1 MMTTTDRA
9 VCPISFDPLSPEQLR
24 DPYPLYARMRREDP
38 VFYSA
43 DHDLWIVTRY
53 HDVLEVLRNHTVY
66 SSANAVQAT
75 MRPPAPEVAEVL
87 AQGYPMR
94 PTLTESDEPVH
105 KRLRSRVSRVF
116 TPNRIADLEPRLRQ
130 ITDGLID
137 RFVADGHADII
148 ERFGWP
154 LPLVAIAEILGVSHE
169 DTEKLHRWSY
179 HWLRLLQATD
189 PVEQQVSYAHD
200 VIAMQRYFMGALQA
214 RAARPTGDLMSDL
227 AAQVRDE
234 PDGLSMPEAMRVPM
248 NLIIAGHVTVT
259 RAIGNTV
266 VALLQ
271 HPDQLDLV
279 RREPSLA
286 EPMIEEGL
294 RYESPAQGLFRTV
307 TVETELG
314 GVPLPAGARLMV
326 HFGSANRDAE
336 VFTDPEHLDVTR
348 DCAKTHV
355 AFGKGIHA
363 CIGAPLARLELRV
376 ALPRLFERLPRLRL
390 AGPDATERD
399 VIFFARGFSRV
410 KVAWDPAP
418 APETTT

>member
-1 MMTTTDRA
+1 MMTTTDRTG
-9 VCPISFDPLSPEQLR
+9 CPIRFDPLSPEQLR
-24 DPYPLYARMRREDP
+24 DPYPLYARMRDEQP

-75 MRPPAPEVAEVL
+75 MQPPAPEVAEVL
-87 AQGYPMR
+87 RQGYPMR

-116 TPNRIADLEPRLRQ
+116 TPKRVADLEPRLRQ
-130 ITDGLID
+130 VTDDLID
-137 RFVADGHADII
+137 GFVADGHADII

-154 LPLVAIAEILGVSHE
+154 LPLVAIAEILGVPHE
-169 DTEKLHRWSY
+169 DTGQLHRWSY

-189 PVEQQVSYAHD
+189 PVEEQVSYAHD
-200 VIAMQRYFMGALQA
+200 VVAMQRYFLNALEK
-214 RAARPTGDLMSDL
+214 RAADPTGDLMSDL
-227 AAQVRDE
+227 VAGVRDD
-234 PDGLSMPEAMRVPM
+234 PDGLDMVEAMRVPM
-248 NLIIAGHVTVT
+248 NLVIAGHVTVT

-271 HPDQLDLV
+271 HPDQLARA
-279 RREPSLA
+279 RREPSLV
-286 EPMIEEGL
+286 ESMMEEGL

-307 TVETELG
+307 TEQTELG
-314 GVPLPAGARLMV
+314 GVQLPAGARLMV
-326 HFGSANRDAE
+326 HFGSANRDAAM
-336 VFTDPEHLDVTR
+336 FTEPEHFDVTR
-348 DCAKTHV
+348 DSAKTHL

-376 ALPRLFERLPRLRL
+376 ALPRLLERLPNLGL

-399 VIFFARGFSRV
+399 IIFFARGFTRV
-410 KVAWDPAP
+410 EVAWDPP
-418 APETTT
+418 PRPERTT